1 MPNSPSYTC
10 FNGHNRMVSGTLQTV
25 AMAVK
30 QVAENEDQHQLLIFD
45 DQSGRSIDI
54 NTQGSYDEV
63 LARFATHPST
73 EAEPEP
79 SQSLPR
85 GRGRPKLG
93 VVPKEITLLPRH
105 WDWLAQQPGG
115 ASVTLRKL
123 VDQARREHNGQDLLR
138 QAQERAYHF
147 MVAMAGDLPQ
157 FEAASRALFAQQPA
171 QLSDAM
177 QSWPNDIRH
186 HVLHLATPLDA

>member
-1 MPNSPSYTC
+1 MSHTQSYTC
-10 FNGHNRMVSGTLQTV
+10 FNGHSRMVSGTLQTV

-30 QVAENEDQHQLLIFD
+30 QVLENEGQHSLLIFD

-54 NTQGSYDEV
+54 NTQGSYDDV
-63 LARFATHPST
+63 LARFASSAAPVAKP
-73 EAEPEP
+73 EDAEP
-79 SQSLPR
+79 QPR

-105 WDWLAQQPGG
+105 WDWLATQPGG

-123 VDQARREHNGQDLLR
+123 VEQARREHNGQDLQR

-147 MVAMAGDLPQ
+147 MAAMAGDLPL

-171 QLSDAM
+171 QLSEAM
-177 QSWPNDIRH
+177 QGWPGDIRH
-186 HVLHLATPLDA
+186 HVLYLATPVAA